1 MTDKEL
7 HETKGGAISF
17 TSASWLS
24 ALSKGINTLYNLG
37 RSIGT
42 SFRMIISGKKC

>member
-1 MTDKEL
+1 MSNKEL
-7 HETKGGAISF
+7 HETKGGATSF

-24 ALSKGINTLYNLG
+24 AISKGINTLYNLG

-42 SFRMIISGKKC
+42 SIRMIVSGKKC